1 MRRPREDRPDHAK
14 TTNSDDA
21 WIGFAQNDAG
31 HSMFQS
37 SPSAFFIFTSAII
50 NYHSAQG
57 STKIKR
63 KIEIIQPSRPEMSKY
78 KLARV
83 YPFHI
88 KAKEGEEIMFYLTTK
103 PEVPAVKGHIK
114 ATEGEEIMFYLTTKP
129 EVPAV
134 KGCQPEPPMPPP
146 PLVVVIHGGPQ
157 ARDPWGFNLMCQ
169 FSA

>member
-1 MRRPREDRPDHAK
+1 MGNKRIDDYKKYMDFCWPFWWPCGCGGTKRGALSDEAHPGPRAAPPSSNMSIGLGNQLNNSSIWLHDRAKTNTNTKTHTHKQQMRRPREDRPNHAK

-21 WIGFAQNDAG
+21 WTGFAQNDAG

-57 STKIKR
+57 SIKIKR

-83 YPFHI
+83 Y
-88 KAKEGEEIMFYLTTK
+88 
-103 PEVPAVKGHIK
+103 
-114 ATEGEEIMFYLTTKP
+114 
-129 EVPAV
+129 
-134 KGCQPEPPMPPP
+134 
-146 PLVVVIHGGPQ
+146 
-157 ARDPWGFNLMCQ
+157 Q
-169 FSA
+169 FI